1 MSAIVLFILF
11 LWLTVDD
18 KNMSYIGP
26 SEWDETIDELEPY
39 EEDEETSLLRSEK
52 DRVLSSMNHGVSYQQ
67 LELNN
72 II

>member
-18 KNMSYIGP
+18 KNMSYIEP

-39 EEDEETSLLRSEK
+39 EEDEEKSLLRSEK

>member
-18 KNMSYIGP
+18 KNMSYIEP
-26 SEWDETIDELEPY
+26 NEWDETIDELEPY
-39 EEDEETSLLRSEK
+39 EEDEETILLRSEK
-52 DRVLSSMNHGVSYQQ
+52 DRVLSSMNHGVSYQPI
-67 LELNN
+67 ELNN

>member
-18 KNMSYIGP
+18 KNMSYIEP
-26 SEWDETIDELEPY
+26 SEWDEVGDELEPY
-39 EEDEETSLLRSEK
+39 EEDAETSLLRSEK

>member
-18 KNMSYIGP
+18 KNMSYIEP
-26 SEWDETIDELEPY
+26 SEWDEVTDELEPY

-52 DRVLSSMNHGVSYQQ
+52 DRVLSSMNHGVSYQPI
-67 LELNN
+67 ELNN

>member
-18 KNMSYIGP
+18 KNMSYIEP

>member
-1 MSAIVLFILF
+1 MSAIALFILF

-18 KNMSYIGP
+18 KNMSYIEP
-26 SEWDETIDELEPY
+26 SEWDEVTDELEPY

-52 DRVLSSMNHGVSYQQ
+52 DRVLSSMNHGVSYQPI
-67 LELNN
+67 ELNN

>member
-1 MSAIVLFILF
+1 
-11 LWLTVDD
+11 
-18 KNMSYIGP
+18 MSYIEP

-52 DRVLSSMNHGVSYQQ
+52 DRVLSSMNHGVSYQPI
-67 LELNN
+67 ELNN